1 VNRLRKVINHFTE
14 RGEMK
19 AVLVLIGVLVFASA
33 GTADEYFKWIDERGV
48 VHITNIPSSVPEEYK
63 GQAER
68 RVMPAE
74 EEASSER
81 PREARR
87 PVEEERDRYG
97 RGRDYW
103 VSRTN
108 EAKRRLSRAQG
119 EYERLRGEYR
129 DLRDRY
135 NDTTSLAER
144 DEYKKR
150 MESVQVELRRQSEE
164 VFRARELLERT
175 RAEAASAGAPA
186 EWVQ

>member
-1 VNRLRKVINHFTE
+1 MKNYFTE

-19 AVLVLIGVLVFASA
+19 AFLVLVALLMLASV
-33 GTADEYFKWIDERGV
+33 GMADEYFKWIDERGV
-48 VHITNIPSSVPEEYK
+48 VHITNVPSSVPEEYK
-63 GQAER
+63 GEAER
-68 RVMPAE
+68 RVMPVERE
-74 EEASSER
+74 EPPES

-119 EYERLRGEYR
+119 EYERLRREYR
-129 DLRDRY
+129 DLRDGY
-135 NDTTSLAER
+135 NNTTSLAKR
-144 DEYKKR
+144 DEYRKG

-164 VFRARELLERT
+164 IFRMRELLERDLP
-175 RAEAASAGAPA
+175 AEAASAGAPA

>member
-1 VNRLRKVINHFTE
+1 MKNHFTE

-33 GTADEYFKWIDERGV
+33 GTADEYFKWTDERGV
-48 VHITNIPSSVPEEYK
+48 VHITNVPSSVPEEYK
-63 GQAER
+63 GEAER

-74 EEASSER
+74 SEAPSGSTRESAGAMEEPTGE
-81 PREARR
+81 PK
-87 PVEEERDRYG
+87 DRFG

-119 EYERLRGEYR
+119 EYEGLRREYR
-129 DLRDRY
+129 DLRDAY
-135 NDTTSLAER
+135 NNTTSLAER
-144 DEYKKR
+144 DEYKKQ
-150 MESVQVELRRQSEE
+150 MESVQVELRRRSEE
-164 VFRARELLERT
+164 IFRARELLERT
-175 RAEAASAGAPA
+175 LPAEAASAGAPA